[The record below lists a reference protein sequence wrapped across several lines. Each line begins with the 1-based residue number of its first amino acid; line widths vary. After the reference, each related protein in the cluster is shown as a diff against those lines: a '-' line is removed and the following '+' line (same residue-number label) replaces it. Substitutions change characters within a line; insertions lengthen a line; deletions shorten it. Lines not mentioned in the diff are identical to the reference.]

1 MKKYIPNDQCPE
13 CGTEMDY
20 DGGDLGD
27 HMTPQTDPALY
38 CTDCGFNT
46 GEIDW
51 DCFDYKTKQFRRI
64 HTGAQRERAEAVRE
78 ALENV
83 SDCKTFTIDSMF
95 EHAPDGDFKWDA
107 DEAGDWHVYSCGEKD
122 CDRQWHKIAYA
133 TSLKRENGKR
143 SIEYA
148 SCDEDGDWD
157 CISEWTDDDASEETW
172 ILQEMANESRDY
184 FAGWARYHLHCF
196 FDGTD
201 VLGECEVGTPP
212 EKHLKHAEG
221 MVKHL
226 K

>member
-13 CGTEMDY
+13 CGTKMDY
-20 DGGDLGD
+20 DVGNLGD
-27 HMTPQTDPALY
+27 HMTPQTDPTLY

-64 HTGAQRERAEAVRE
+64 TDAQRERAKAVRE

-83 SDCKTFTIDSMF
+83 RDCKTFTIDSLF
-95 EHAPDGDFKWDA
+95 EHAPEGDFKW
-107 DEAGDWHVYSCGEKD
+107 GEKD
-122 CDRQWHKIAYA
+122 CDQQWHKIAYS
-133 TSLKRENGKR
+133 TSIKRENGKR
-143 SIEYA
+143 SIEYF
-148 SCDEDGDWD
+148 SGDEDGNWD
-157 CISEWTDDDASEETW
+157 CVDVWTDGDDTW
-172 ILQEMANESRDY
+172 LLQEMANESRDY

-212 EKHLKHAEG
+212 EKHLKHAED
-221 MVKHL
+221 MVEHL